1 MDAFN
6 AATGKSSYFMHKNI
20 GLGILC
26 MKDMI
31 FNEEMCS
38 SSQVVSAVES
48 SEGYG
53 NFYRNFRCGNFF

>member
-31 FNEEMCS
+31 FYDEMCS
-38 SSQVVSAVES
+38 SSQEVSAVES
-48 SEGYG
+48 SE
-53 NFYRNFRCGNFF
+53 